1 MRDPAIGGNKAL
13 VFPPWFPPYLEP
25 EACRLYAKAVGL
37 GFKWKIAM
45 VERLVSDVRM
55 QRVWRELSEH
65 RRDRDYRGTDIF
77 EHQATPPSYV
87 PHCGITNLTIQQIA
101 IRELFCLTASI
112 AECFELLSERWSVER
127 AMELRADA
135 DRLQGGRPRKTC
147 SALAKKLIAAA
158 EAYEQTDRLK
168 PLSRARLMQAVTEIA
183 AFMEERFG
191 STMHTLTATLAS
203 VALNLKIT
211 PSNVREWVGRNRPAK
226 RRTK

>member
-77 EHQATPPSYV
+77 EHQATPPK
-87 PHCGITNLTIQQIA
+87 L
-101 IRELFCLTASI
+101 
-112 AECFELLSERWSVER
+112 
-127 AMELRADA
+127 
-135 DRLQGGRPRKTC
+135 C
-147 SALAKKLIAAA
+147 SALRDNKSHHP
-158 EAYEQTDRLK
+158 TDCHQRSFLPHGRHRRRLRT
-168 PLSRARLMQAVTEIA
+168 S
-183 AFMEERFG
+183 
-191 STMHTLTATLAS
+191 
-203 VALNLKIT
+203 
-211 PSNVREWVGRNRPAK
+211 VREVER
-226 RRTK
+226 